1 MADTEPMTVNM
12 HTEEQHAVT
21 VGGTIEV
28 LIGNADNGTQGVDRG
43 FASRINVNYDKTTD
57 SGLQIAGRIAYYVGN
72 RADPETIDLVCSQDD
87 VDDAVAGCSM
97 VGDRP
102 NSRDTVGTAIQG
114 APDVLFLSV
123 GGGFGTVSV
132 GAHAQATCA
141 ILPRPIAFNQTV
153 NWIYH
158 FQFSGLHVFPAQEEQ
173 YCGTPESVSYA
184 IPSMGGLNAMISYAP
199 DWSVNQWTD
208 IEDAAGDAV
217 DVIAAA
223 ATWSSS
229 MGGADITLGVG
240 INTSSGPSPQDSQIV
255 SGTIGMAGATVGASA
270 VSKGDSDG
278 YTVAAKYAV
287 GALTPAVS
295 YSDEEDASAMVI
307 GASYAV
313 GGGLN
318 TFLEYTQLEDGDDDD
333 SLLLL
338 GFVLNF

>member
-1 MADTEPMTVNM
+1 MTVNM